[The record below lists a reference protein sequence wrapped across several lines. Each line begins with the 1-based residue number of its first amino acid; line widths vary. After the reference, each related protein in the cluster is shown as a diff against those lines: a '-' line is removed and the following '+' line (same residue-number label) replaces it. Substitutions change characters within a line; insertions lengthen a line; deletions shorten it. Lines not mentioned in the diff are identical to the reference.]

1 MQVQRTI
8 HVHRGPNLASLNS
21 GCAYTLRMLRN
32 SNSSGN
38 DIFEQARL
46 SRDARFDGRFFIA
59 VKTTGIYCRPICP
72 ANAPKSENVTFYQT
86 AAAAGEAGYRPCLRC
101 RPECAPGTPAW
112 EGTSTTVQRGL
123 RLIADGALDDGDIEH
138 LSDRLGVTS
147 RHLRR
152 LFNKHLGASPLA
164 VAHTQRLHFAKRLI
178 DQTTLPMVDIAI
190 AAGFGSTRRFND
202 AFRNTYGRTPRDL
215 RRRKAV
221 AEPSAGL
228 TVQLPY
234 RSPFDFLQ
242 LLSFFEARAI
252 PGVEVVHDKRYLRSV
267 TFDGAHGV
275 IDLHDGGGNVLLT
288 VHGAGTRS
296 LLPIIQRVRGI
307 FDLDASPDDVSRVL
321 SRDSFLKREI
331 RKRPGIR
338 VPGVWDGFELTVR
351 AILGQQ
357 VSVAAA
363 TTLSGRL
370 AKRYGEDCQIVVP
383 GIDAEKTPALIFP
396 PPEKLLRAR
405 LGDLGI
411 IRSRADTIRRVAK
424 GVVEGDISFDGTQ
437 DIDEFCKSLVSIKG
451 IGEWTAQYVAMRA
464 LKDPDAFPDSD
475 LGLLR
480 AFDMQDRERL
490 KPRELKQR
498 AEAWRPWRAYAAL
511 LLWSS
516 DKNSGG

>member
-1 MQVQRTI
+1 M
-8 HVHRGPNLASLNS
+8 LWNS
-21 GCAYTLRMLRN
+21 DTKENAIYER
-32 SNSSGN
+32 
-38 DIFEQARL
+38 ARL
-46 SRDARFDGRFFIA
+46 SRDARFDGRFFVG

-72 ANAPKSENVTFYQT
+72 ANPPKSQNVSFYST

-152 LFNKHLGASPLA
+152 LFSKHLGASPLA

-178 DQTTLPMVDIAI
+178 DQTTLPMADIAV
-190 AAGFGSTRRFND
+190 ASGFGSTRRFND
-202 AFRNTYGRTPRDL
+202 AFRNSYGRTPREL
-215 RRRKAV
+215 RRRRAV
-221 AEPSAGL
+221 ADPSAGL

-234 RSPFDFLQ
+234 RSPFSFTH
-242 LLSFFEARAI
+242 LLRFFAARAI
-252 PGVEVVHDKRYLRSV
+252 PGVEVVHDGRYLRSV
-267 TFDGAHGV
+267 TIDGVHSV
-275 IDLHDGGGNVLLT
+275 IGLHDGGENVLLT
-288 VHGAGTRS
+288 VHAAGTRS
-296 LLPIIQRVRGI
+296 LLPIIQRVRGM
-307 FDLDASPDDVSRVL
+307 FDLDASPDEVSRVL
-321 SRDSFLKREI
+321 SRDKHLKALI
-331 RKRPGIR
+331 RRQPGIR

-357 VSVAAA
+357 ISVAAA

-370 AKRYGEDCQIVVP
+370 AKRYGEVITIAVP
-383 GIDAEKTPALIFP
+383 GVESASVPQRVFP
-396 PPEKLLRAR
+396 RAEKLLRAR

-424 GVVEGDISFDGTQ
+424 AVVEARIDFDPAQ
-437 DIDEFCKSLVSIKG
+437 SVDEFCRSLVTIKG

-464 LKDPDAFPDSD
+464 LKNPDAFPHSD

-480 AFDMQDRERL
+480 AFDAPGRERM
-490 KPRELKQR
+490 KPAELKAR

-516 DKNSGG
+516 GENSGG

>member
-1 MQVQRTI
+1 
-8 HVHRGPNLASLNS
+8 
-21 GCAYTLRMLRN
+21 MLRN
-32 SNSSGN
+32 SNTFDN
-38 DIFEQARL
+38 EIFEQARL
-46 SRDARFDGRFFIA
+46 SRDARFDGRFFIG
-59 VKTTGIYCRPICP
+59 VRTTGIYCRPVCP
-72 ANAPKSENVTFYQT
+72 ANAPKSENVLFYPT

-123 RLIADGALDDGDIEH
+123 RLIADGALDDGDIEE

-152 LFNKHLGASPLA
+152 LFTKHLGASPLA

-178 DQTTLPMVDIAI
+178 DQTTLPMTEIAI
-190 AAGFGSTRRFND
+190 ASGFGSTRRFND
-202 AFRNTYGRTPRDL
+202 SFRKTYGRTPREL

-221 AEPSAGL
+221 MEPSAGL

-234 RSPFDFLQ
+234 RQPFDFDQ
-242 LLSFFEARAI
+242 LLRFFAGRAI
-252 PGVEVVHDKRYLRSV
+252 PGVEVVRDGRYLRSI
-267 TFDGAHGV
+267 TLDGANSI
-275 IDLHDGGGNVLLT
+275 IDLHDGGGSVLLT

-296 LLPIIQRVRGI
+296 LLPIIQRTRGI

-321 SRDSFLKREI
+321 SRDKRL
-331 RKRPGIR
+331 RQLLDRQPGIR

-357 VSVAAA
+357 ISVAAA

-370 AKRYGEDCQIVVP
+370 ARRYGTSLNVEVPNIAEDAVP
-383 GIDAEKTPALIFP
+383 SLIFP
-396 PPEKLLRAR
+396 RPEKLLRAR

-411 IRSRADTIRRVAK
+411 IRSRAETIRRVAK
-424 GVVEGDISFDGTQ
+424 QVAEGQLSFDPSQ
-437 DIDEFCKSLVSIKG
+437 RVDEFCRSLVAVKG

-464 LKDPDAFPDSD
+464 LKDPDAFPHSD

-480 AFDMQDRERL
+480 AFDAPDRERM
-490 KPRELKQR
+490 KPAELKAR

-511 LLWSS
+511 LLWGSCE
-516 DKNSGG
+516 NSGG